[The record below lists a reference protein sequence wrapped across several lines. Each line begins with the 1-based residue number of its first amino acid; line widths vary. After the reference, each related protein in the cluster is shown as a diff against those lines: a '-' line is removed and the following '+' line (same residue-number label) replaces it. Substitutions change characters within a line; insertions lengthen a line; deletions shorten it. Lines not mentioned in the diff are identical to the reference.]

1 MKKWIIAAVVL
12 IVLILIGFNVWKNT
26 STTTV
31 SVETVSLKE
40 EQMKETVM
48 TPGKLTLNDEQYV
61 YYQADKGE
69 ITDILVDA
77 GDTVEKDDELL
88 QYENNELD
96 LEKRQNQLQINSLY
110 LELDDVKK
118 DHENMDEEL
127 NKDPNNEA
135 IQEEH
140 DQIKM
145 QQQQKDIELEQALL
159 EKESIEKNMEG
170 SIVTADVNGTV
181 LSVDEEVSSQGQMAE
196 EAVMRIG
203 SLDDVIVKGSISE
216 YDTLKIEKDQSVML
230 TSDAVPDEE
239 WEGTIS
245 YISDLP
251 EESSAEMGEEEAGV
265 TYPIEVTLEDDIDLK
280 PGFKMV
286 IEIITSDEKVQTLP
300 IDAVIQ
306 EDDANYVYV
315 VKDGKATRTEV
326 QIGSVDTEKM
336 AILDGVSKEDAVI
349 ASPSDDIKDGMD
361 VTVK

>member
-230 TSDAVPDEE
+230 TSDA
-239 WEGTIS
+239 
-245 YISDLP
+245 
-251 EESSAEMGEEEAGV
+251 
-265 TYPIEVTLEDDIDLK
+265 
-280 PGFKMV
+280 
-286 IEIITSDEKVQTLP
+286 
-300 IDAVIQ
+300 
-306 EDDANYVYV
+306 
-315 VKDGKATRTEV
+315 
-326 QIGSVDTEKM
+326 
-336 AILDGVSKEDAVI
+336 
-349 ASPSDDIKDGMD
+349 
-361 VTVK
+361 